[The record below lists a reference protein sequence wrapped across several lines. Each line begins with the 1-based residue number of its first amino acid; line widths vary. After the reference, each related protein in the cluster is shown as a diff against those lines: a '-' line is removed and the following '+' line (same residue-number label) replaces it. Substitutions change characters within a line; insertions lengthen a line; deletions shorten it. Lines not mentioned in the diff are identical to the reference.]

1 MHSSLSLLVSG
12 QAQHIFFFGFESV
25 AGAAADDPLFTAGI
39 SGDGTRTGTSVLP
52 IFSSE
57 AYLKNQAEKRHL
69 CAPPLASYFQ
79 SIQVESITIIKRGKK
94 QQLIDLKL

>member
-25 AGAAADDPLFTAGI
+25 AGTAADDPVFTAAV

-57 AYLKNQAEKRHL
+57 VYLNLKNQIEKRH
-69 CAPPLASYFQ
+69 S
-79 SIQVESITIIKRGKK
+79 VHHH
-94 QQLIDLKL
+94 